1 MLVSA
6 RSGSASL
13 EAKVAMIGRSGAR
26 GRFRIGERDGTPV
39 GGGVPQARAAR
50 C

>member
-1 MLVSA
+1 MRVSV
-6 RSGSASL
+6 RSGSASF

-26 GRFRIGERDGTPV
+26 GRFQIGGRDGASV
-39 GGGVPQARAAR
+39 GGGVPCARAAR